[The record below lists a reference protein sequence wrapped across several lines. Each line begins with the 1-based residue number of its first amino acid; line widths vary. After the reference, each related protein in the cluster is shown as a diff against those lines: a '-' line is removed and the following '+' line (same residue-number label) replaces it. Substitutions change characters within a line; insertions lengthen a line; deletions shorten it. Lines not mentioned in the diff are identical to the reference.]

1 MVKVLES
8 GSTVVTGEHTKLF
21 ALMSLKHAVVLEG
34 KGLKLSR
41 GFSAMAI
48 AKKRYGLKG
57 SREKIVAQLQGLI
70 DQFIPADEESEA

>member
-1 MVKVLES
+1 MVEVTES
-8 GSTVVTGEHTKLF
+8 GATVVTGEHIRLYQ
-21 ALMSLKHAVVLEG
+21 LMSLKHAVVLEG
-34 KGLKLSR
+34 KGMKLSR

-70 DQFIPADEESEA
+70 DAFATRGEENEA